1 MLGNKYI
8 AAVIGVL
15 LLMVIAYNFKFF
27 MSKKVQTQTGPVR
40 ISEPLKHAEPVAG
53 GHKSGRKP
61 ERVLEKEDKGG
72 WKRDPFDLKDD
83 NKMAKE
89 ITRDDISGI
98 HLMGIIK
105 RDGRSYALINGK
117 VYSVNDRIGDSVV
130 REIKK
135 HSVVLSVNGK
145 EHEISFED
153 YTVVK
158 EKTK

>member
-1 MLGNKYI
+1 MLGNKYV

-27 MSKKVQTQTGPVR
+27 ISKKAQPQTAPAKL
-40 ISEPLKHAEPVAG
+40 SEPLKHAEPVAG
-53 GHKSGRKP
+53 GHKSGKKP
-61 ERVLEKEDKGG
+61 ERMLEKEDKTG

-83 NKMAKE
+83 SKIAKE
-89 ITRDDISGI
+89 ITKDDISGI

-117 VYSVNDRIGDSVV
+117 VYSVNDRIGDLLV
-130 REIKK
+130 REIRK